1 MKPEIYI
8 SRLGAL
14 TVDKTVLAEQIAAF
28 RRLVRSYYRQHGR
41 RFAWRN
47 TYNPYRI
54 MVSEIMLQQTQT
66 SRVSERY
73 PKFLEK
79 FPTVK
84 ALAAA
89 PLYEVLKIW
98 EGMGYY
104 RRAKNLHA
112 CAQYVC
118 DSLHGRIPEE
128 YDALLSLPGIGS
140 YTAAAISVFAYNS
153 AIPMI
158 ETNIR
163 CVYTHTFFP
172 EREQVTDKEIMV
184 FIDKTMDRNHPREWF
199 YSLMD
204 IGVVLKKYDSS
215 LNQRSAQYVRQ
226 SKFHGSNRELAAK
239 ILKLVLHPPY
249 SVSIRKL
256 ATLLDADQNRV
267 QEQVSRLE
275 TDKLIRV
282 SSKGIIER
290 I

>member
-14 TVDKTVLAEQIAAF
+14 TVDKTVLAQQIAAF

-73 PKFLEK
+73 PKFLER
-79 FPTVK
+79 FPNVK

-112 CAQYVC
+112 CAQHVC
-118 DSLHGRIPEE
+118 GSFNGRIPKE

-140 YTAAAISVFAYNS
+140 YTAAAISVFAHNI

-172 EREQVTDKEIMV
+172 ESIQVTDKEIM
-184 FIDKTMDRNHPREWF
+184 ILINKTMDRTHPREWF

-226 SKFHGSNRELAAK
+226 SKFRGSNRELAAK

-249 SVSIRKL
+249 SVSIKRI
-256 ATLLDADQNRV
+256 ATLLDADQNRI

-290 I
+290 M